1 MARIETL
8 KIFLLMF
15 KNTKMT
21 TPAVCKPQ
29 KSYLRIQNQ
38 LLLPNVV
45 KKTFLKAEWRKLAM
59 ANYSIDKKI
68 LDKYLPYKTE
78 HDLWNATCYVS
89 LVGFMFLNTRVK
101 GFRIPFHTNFEEVN
115 LRFYVRYNQGGTW
128 KRGVVFIKE
137 IVPKPALTFVANTF
151 YGENYETLPM
161 RHQWETTKDSVRVE
175 YSWKSVRWNSFQ
187 LSAGANA
194 SSIRDGSEEE
204 FITEHYWG
212 YTRINDNK
220 TSEYGVEHPRWLVYT
235 TKDYSIDVDF
245 GAIYGNEFD
254 FLKKEKP
261 VSVFLA
267 EGSEIIVQQG
277 TMI

>member
-1 MARIETL
+1 
-8 KIFLLMF
+8 
-15 KNTKMT
+15 MT

-29 KSYLRIQNQ
+29 KSYLRIQYQ
-38 LLLPNVV
+38 SLLSNVV

-78 HDLWNATCYVS
+78 HDLWNTTCYVS

-115 LRFYVRYNQGGTW
+115 LRFYVRYNEGGTW

-137 IVPKPALTFVANTF
+137 IVPKPALTFVANTL
-151 YGENYETLPM
+151 YAENYETLPM
-161 RHQWETTKDSVRVE
+161 NHRWEIKADSLLVE
-175 YSWKSVRWNSFQ
+175 YRWKKERWNS
-187 LSAGANA
+187 LKLIADPNVGD
-194 SSIRDGSEEE
+194 IRDGSEEE

-212 YTRINDNK
+212 YTRISDNK
-220 TSEYGVEHPRWLVYT
+220 TAEYGVEHPRWQVYT

-245 GAIYGNEFD
+245 GIVYGLDFD
-254 FLKKEKP
+254 FLKNEKP

-267 EGSEIIVQQG
+267 EGSEIAVKQG